1 MSRPNLAIC
10 IFVIG
15 LLVTSYLC
23 WCLDRSSLNAFAPG
37 WPRPWPYPDGWLAWW
52 EKQMDLAH
60 PPPPG
65 FFKMDGEWQRQWIY
79 LYCAI
84 GGSLIFSLSSLGWW
98 FMLMKRRDDID
109 K

>member
-1 MSRPNLAIC
+1 
-10 IFVIG
+10 
-15 LLVTSYLC
+15 
-23 WCLDRSSLNAFAPG
+23 
-37 WPRPWPYPDGWLAWW
+37 
-52 EKQMDLAH
+52 MDLAH